1 MTPADALELAQAALQ
16 VTLVVCAPVVLA
28 ALVVGGLV
36 AFLQALTQVQEMTLA
51 FVPKIVA
58 VLVTM
63 LVFAPYLGH
72 QLSAFANLAWSRIEV
87 IR

>member
-16 VTLVVCAPVVLA
+16 VTLTLCAPVVLA
-28 ALVVGGLV
+28 ALVVGGVV

-63 LVFAPYLGH
+63 LVLAPYLGQ
-72 QLSAFANLAWSRIEV
+72 QLSAFASVTWSRIEV